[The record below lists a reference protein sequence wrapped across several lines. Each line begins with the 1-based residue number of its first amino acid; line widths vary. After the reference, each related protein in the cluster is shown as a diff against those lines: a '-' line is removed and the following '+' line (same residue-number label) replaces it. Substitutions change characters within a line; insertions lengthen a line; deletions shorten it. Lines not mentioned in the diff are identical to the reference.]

1 MTPDAASVAER
12 AASGEVAE
20 DAQQGLFDV
29 VLENELLEAALERRQ
44 KAKDKLKPANK
55 AYKEADD
62 AAKGM
67 ISGLEEFGWV
77 DPEGDEP
84 LTIRVGRY
92 RVRVAPV
99 KSKSV
104 SFTTEPARRTTI
116 SLLTED

>member
-12 AASGEVAE
+12 AASGEVTQ
-20 DAQQGLFDV
+20 DDQQGLFDV

-116 SLLTED
+116 SLLDKE